1 MKWLSFL
8 NKGRGRETGRASKL
22 QLPALQGSKTQ
33 IAQAETIR
41 TEQVDILYRLDNKLA
56 NAPSKTNPE
65 AVRRAREI
73 IKYLITRPDAKDW
86 IKTRDQTVHYLRIYH
101 QIKNGLREI
110 SQQRTAACRTE
121 TTKEKEHEY
130 I

>member
-1 MKWLSFL
+1 MKWLNL
-8 NKGRGRETGRASKL
+8 NKWRGRETDRASKL
-22 QLPALQGSKTQ
+22 QLPALMGSKTQ

-41 TEQVDILYRLDNKLA
+41 TEQVEILYQLDDELA
-56 NAPSKTNPE
+56 NAPKTTNPE

-73 IKYLITRPDAKDW
+73 IKYLITRADAQDW
-86 IKTRDQTVHYLRIYH
+86 IKTRDQTVHYLKIYH

-121 TTKEKEHEY
+121 TTKENEHV
-130 I
+130 

>member
-1 MKWLSFL
+1 MKWLNL
-8 NKGRGRETGRASKL
+8 NKWRGLFPDRAL
-22 QLPALQGSKTQ
+22 NTRLPALRGSKTQ
-33 IAQAETIR
+33 IAQAETVR
-41 TEQVDILYRLDNKLA
+41 TEQVEILYQLDDELA
-56 NAPSKTNPE
+56 NAPKTTNLE

-86 IKTRDQTVHYLRIYH
+86 IKNRDQTVHYLKIYH

-121 TTKEKEHEY
+121 TTKDNEHV
-130 I
+130 